1 MAKFYLQS
9 GTARLIL
16 DCEDSDKASL
26 WFIHRAME
34 SISPVYE
41 DDTLDEHRKL
51 DTAIVE
57 SLLDLGPTINVS
69 EQGFDRDDAE
79 QIETYDVVVYWHQ
92 LMIALTRL
100 G

>member
-1 MAKFYLQS
+1 MAKYYLQS

-16 DCEDSDKASL
+16 DCEDADKASL

-41 DDTLDEHRKL
+41 DETLDEHRKL

-57 SLLDLGPTINVS
+57 SLIDLGPTIEVS

-79 QIETYDVVVYWHQ
+79 KLETYDVVVYWHQ
-92 LMIALTRL
+92 LMIALSRL
-100 G
+100 A